1 MGDAHRKWCTSS
13 AHHHWMGAVLLISL
27 ADDVAKRRRN
37 VMKISFCAIGPFCT
51 LHWAKREKG
60 ARKRTCQAGRWVVNI
75 SISAPPPHH
84 HHLLLVVVWWTDL
97 VCCLKLLT
105 VRHFC
110 MDNRIAPEKS
120 KKKCYIYRLLLGDAG
135 VFVRLEWKRPSVI
148 LLNGRHT
155 AAIKQNENVT
165 HVVLLLRVSRPL

>member
-1 MGDAHRKWCTSS
+1 MVHIISTSS
-13 AHHHWMGAVLLISL
+13 LNGRSAADIVGWWCGQEESKCHENLLLRHRSL
-27 ADDVAKRRRN
+27 LHITLSQTGKGCTETDV
-37 VMKISFCAIGPFCT
+37 S
-51 LHWAKREKG
+51 
-60 ARKRTCQAGRWVVNI
+60 GRQM
-75 SISAPPPHH
+75 SRQYKYFGPPPH
-84 HHLLLVVVWWTDL
+84 HHLLLVVFWWTDL

-110 MDNRIAPEKS
+110 IDNRIAPEKS